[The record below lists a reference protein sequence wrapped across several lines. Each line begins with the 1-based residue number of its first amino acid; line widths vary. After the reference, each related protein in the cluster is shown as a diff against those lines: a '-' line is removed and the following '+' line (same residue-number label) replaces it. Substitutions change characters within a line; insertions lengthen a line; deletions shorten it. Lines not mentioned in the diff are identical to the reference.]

1 MPKLNN
7 CQNGTVYI
15 LFIEVYLIEK
25 SKLVPEQFSLEL
37 VGQALN
43 LSVSESIPKRVRT
56 HTFLIHTG
64 LMALQ

>member
-15 LFIEVYLIEK
+15 LFIEVCLIEK

-37 VGQALN
+37 IGKALDLGVPQLYPGQ
-43 LSVSESIPKRVRT
+43 
-56 HTFLIHTG
+56 G
-64 LMALQ
+64 LGLFDKLVKGYP

>member
-37 VGQALN
+37 VGKALD
-43 LSVSESIPKRVRT
+43 LSMSQLYAQQGFRLFDKLVKGYP
-56 HTFLIHTG
+56 
-64 LMALQ
+64 